1 MSRIIQ
7 TLIISAILAPVAVSA
22 ATQEE
27 LAAQINSLLQRI
39 QQLQQQIGGTP
50 TTPSTTIPSSPTP
63 AGSCPRVSRVLKLGD
78 SGADVT
84 RLQQFLAQD
93 SAVYPERSVTGYYG
107 PLTEAA
113 VKRFQ
118 CKNKLVCD
126 GTPAT
131 TGYGVTGPRT
141 AALLA
146 LQCPDGGATTSTGGT
161 AGQVSGFIRV
171 TPTTGVSPLNVLV
184 EATVNTARNCGSMN
198 YVIDY
203 GDGTPTSSVFVPQ
216 NGCNEITQS
225 FPHTYQRGGTYQI
238 LLRAGTHQVSA
249 TVSVTQGSETVNQSS
264 DTVTGS
270 PTSGATPLTVNFT
283 GLVNS
288 NAQCNAGPYRIDFG
302 DGSNANIAV
311 AGCSATN
318 FSVPHTYT
326 SSGTYVARLY
336 RGNPAVNIGSV
347 SINAGGSV
355 SSSGGAFSVSGGING
370 NPLQAR
376 ALFDIDSSCSRY
388 DLDWG
393 DGSAHA
399 TQSQGSCSS
408 GAIGKDLT
416 HTYSGAGSY
425 TITLKRG
432 SNLQYTDTAAITIVR

>member
-7 TLIISAILAPVAVSA
+7 TLIISAILVPVAVSA

-27 LAAQINSLLQRI
+27 LAAQISSLLQRI
-39 QQLQQQIGGTP
+39 QQLQQQIGSTP
-50 TTPSTTIPSSPTP
+50 TTPTTSTPTSPAP

-93 SAVYPERSVTGYYG
+93 SSVYPERSVTGYYG
-107 PLTEAA
+107 ALTEAA

-171 TPTTGVSPLNVLV
+171 TPTTGVSPLNVMV

-203 GDGTPTSSVFVPQ
+203 GDGTPSSSVSVPQ
-216 NGCNEITQS
+216 NGCNEIQQT
-225 FPHTYQRGGTYQI
+225 FPHTYQRGGTYQV

-249 TVSVTQGSETVNQSS
+249 TVTVTQGNEVVNPSS

-288 NAQCNAGPYRIDFG
+288 GAQCNSGPYRIDFG
-302 DGSNANIAV
+302 DGSSANIAV

-336 RGNPAVNIGSV
+336 RGTPAVNVGSV
-347 SINAGGSV
+347 SVNAGGSV
-355 SSSGGAFSVSGGING
+355 SSSGGQFSVSGGING

-376 ALFDIDSSCSRY
+376 ALFDINSSCSRY

-393 DGSAHA
+393 DGTAHA
-399 TQSQGSCSS
+399 VQAEGSCSS
-408 GAIGKDLT
+408 GVIGKDLT
-416 HTYSGAGSY
+416 HTYSGPGSY

-432 SNLQYTDTAAITIVR
+432 ASLQNTDTAAITIVQ

>member
-1 MSRIIQ
+1 MSRFIQ
-7 TLIISAILAPVAVSA
+7 TLIISVLLVPVAVSA
-22 ATQEE
+22 ATAEE
-27 LAAQINSLLQRI
+27 LAAQINLLLQRI
-39 QQLQQQIGGTP
+39 QTLQQQIGGTP
-50 TTPSTTIPSSPTP
+50 SAPTTPSPTP
-63 AGSCPRVSRVLKLGD
+63 GGSCPRVSRVLKLGD

-84 RLQQFLAQD
+84 RLQQFLALD
-93 SAVYPERSVTGYYG
+93 ASVYPEKSITGYYG
-107 PLTEAA
+107 ALTEAA

-126 GTPAT
+126 GTPAS

-146 LQCPDGGATTSTGGT
+146 LQCPDGGVPSTGGT

-171 TPTTGVSPLNVLV
+171 TPTSGVSPLNVLV

-203 GDGTPTSSVFVPQ
+203 GDGTPTSLVNVPQ
-216 NGCNEITQS
+216 NGCNEIQQT

-249 TVSVTQGSETVNQSS
+249 TVTVSQGTNSPTNSS
-264 DTVTGS
+264 DTITGS
-270 PTSGATPLTVNFT
+270 PTSGPTPLTVNFT

-288 NAQCNAGPYRIDFG
+288 GAHCNSGPYRLDFG
-302 DGSNANIAV
+302 DSSSANIAV

-318 FSVPHTYT
+318 FQVPHTY
-326 SSGTYVARLY
+326 SNSGTFVARLY
-336 RGNPAVNIGSV
+336 RGNPAVNVGSV
-347 SINAGGSV
+347 SVNAGGSV
-355 SSSGGAFSVSGGING
+355 STSGGAFSVSGGING

-376 ALFDIDSSCSRY
+376 ALFDLNSSCSRY

-393 DGSAHA
+393 DGTSHA
-399 TQSQGSCSS
+399 TQSEGSCSG

-416 HTYSGAGSY
+416 HTYSSAGSY

-432 SNLQYTDTAAITIVR
+432 SSLNNTDTAAIAIAL

>member
-7 TLIISAILAPVAVSA
+7 TLIIGSLLIPAAVSA
-22 ATQEE
+22 ATAEE
-27 LAAQINSLLQRI
+27 LAAQISSLLQRI
-39 QQLQQQIGGTP
+39 QQLQQQIG
-50 TTPSTTIPSSPTP
+50 TTPSTPSTTVPASPVP

-107 PLTEAA
+107 SLTEAA

-126 GTPAT
+126 GDAAS

-146 LQCPDGGATTSTGGT
+146 LQCSDSGGTTSTGGT

-203 GDGTPTSSVFVPQ
+203 GDGTPSSTVVVPQ
-216 NGCNEITQS
+216 NGCNEITQT

-249 TVSVTQGSETVNQSS
+249 TVTVTQGNSVIPTSS
-264 DTVTGS
+264 DTITGS
-270 PTSGATPLTVNFT
+270 PTSGATPITVTFT

-288 NAQCNAGPYRIDFG
+288 GAQCNSGPYRLDFG
-302 DGSNANIAV
+302 DGSSASIAV

-318 FSVPHTYT
+318 FSVPHTYS

-336 RGNPAVNIGSV
+336 RGSPAVNIGSV

-376 ALFDIDSSCSRY
+376 ALFDLNSSCSRY

-399 TQSQGSCSS
+399 SQSEGSCSS

-432 SNLQYTDTAAITIVR
+432 ASLQNTDTAAITIVQ